1 MALTMLTLL
10 LFNMTSCTASQNEQT
25 NDIHKQIV
33 EEHNVAGA
41 KFYDEMA
48 LAKEASDEYADALL
62 NLYLYEVSDNEIY
75 DLFTH
80 ANATEDGDVVSDF
93 WTSVS
98 TGASTDTYG
107 DYINHYIEVKNISKT
122 DLLPT
127 LNTWH
132 AMSEKAQYAVMGTL
146 DDFSDFAFVDYTVDL
161 HKFYSRTGCTEVTE
175 VFKLTGNKADNLAV
189 IVTWQQGKIVN
200 VVRLFNA
207 T

>member
-1 MALTMLTLL
+1 MLVAL
-10 LFNMTSCTASQNEQT
+10 LFNMTACTTNQDEQT

-41 KFYDEMA
+41 KFYDEMT
-48 LAKEASDEYADALL
+48 LAKEASDEYVESLL
-62 NLYLYEVSDNEIY
+62 NLYLYEVPDNDIY
-75 DLFTH
+75 DVFTH
-80 ANATEDGDVVSDF
+80 ADATEDGDVVSDF

-107 DYINHYIEVKNISKT
+107 DYINHYIAVKNIPKT

-132 AMSEKAQYAVMGTL
+132 AMSEKAQYDVMGTL

-175 VFKLTGNKADNLAV
+175 VYKITGNKADNLAV
-189 IVTWQQGKIVN
+189 IVTWRHGKIMD